1 MEEET
6 FEYENPNKKGAGKEQ
21 LEGVLAEIGVS
32 IDDSPESPVVFP
44 SQNNL
49 TRPDGSVDE
58 NKVYE
63 ELSSLISAGKQI
75 VNNLS
80 YVDINAE
87 GALSGI
93 ASVLASVRQM
103 LNDFNK
109 IHQDHLKFI
118 RQKDLEQ
125 MKINAKR
132 EAMERKHQMDLEKIK
147 LLKGD
152 VADAVDI
159 DGRPKVAYS
168 QQELVKLISESTA
181 EAKSKKNSDDA

>member
-1 MEEET
+1 MEET
-6 FEYENPNKKGAGKEQ
+6 FEYENPVKGGAGKEQ
-21 LEGVLAEIGVS
+21 IEGVLAEVGVS
-32 IDDSPESPVVFP
+32 IDDSPDSPVTFP
-44 SQNNL
+44 TQDNL
-49 TRPDGSVDE
+49 ARADGSIDE

-118 RQKDLEQ
+118 RQKEIEQ
-125 MKINAKR
+125 MKIDAKFK
-132 EAMERKHQMDLEKIK
+132 AMERKHQMDMEKIRLVKGEIETDDSGNNPK
-147 LLKGD
+147 LN
-152 VADAVDI
+152 
-159 DGRPKVAYS
+159 YS
-168 QQELVKLISESTA
+168 QQDLVKMIAEANA
-181 EAKSKKNSDDA
+181 EAKSEPPKKS